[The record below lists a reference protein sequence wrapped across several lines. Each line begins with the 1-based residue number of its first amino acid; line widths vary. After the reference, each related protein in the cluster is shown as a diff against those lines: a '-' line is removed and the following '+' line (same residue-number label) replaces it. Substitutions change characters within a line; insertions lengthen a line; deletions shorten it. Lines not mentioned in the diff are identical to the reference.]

1 MTCERFLSRHDFA
14 ESSTGNPFGFSN
26 FYDSVQANRRGA
38 KFQRIVVLS
47 RPRNAGG
54 ENHE

>member
-1 MTCERFLSRHDFA
+1 MTCARLCSRHDFA